1 MPQRV
6 FGMTRGVSLASII
19 RDKGALHKLLSALQY
34 LPPKKNLIY
43 PQHRTV
49 QSLNMWHMLTYS
61 DCYPHNKENRS
72 QRRRKKARPLT
83 SVKKRTEG
91 EEKNI

>member
-34 LPPKKNLIY
+34 LPPKKELDISAAQGSAEFEHVAY
-43 PQHRTV
+43 AYLFGLLPT
-49 QSLNMWHMLTYS
+49 
-61 DCYPHNKENRS
+61 
-72 QRRRKKARPLT
+72 
-83 SVKKRTEG
+83 
-91 EEKNI
+91 